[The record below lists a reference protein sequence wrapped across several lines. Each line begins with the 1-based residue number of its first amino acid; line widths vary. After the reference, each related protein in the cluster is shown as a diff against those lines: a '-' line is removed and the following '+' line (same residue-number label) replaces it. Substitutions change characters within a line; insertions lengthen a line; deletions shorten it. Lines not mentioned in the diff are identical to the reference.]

1 MGTVKN
7 DPTWIDRRSGRD
19 RRSGNDRR
27 MIKNLFLFNGQT
39 EKRSGHERRK
49 PEEDRAGWVRV
60 SEYSSVYLGIPTDKI

>member
-1 MGTVKN
+1 
-7 DPTWIDRRSGRD
+7 
-19 RRSGNDRR
+19 